1 MERAQYLAVANQ
13 RHLSAVADRLTEK
26 AMERFG
32 LVGSWHYRRVESA
45 PVFGIRIWAEKPTEA
60 WTVTWFDRETPSF
73 WMIFWSTELSG
84 GEPEALWRELAAF
97 AGDFGRDTVLCTTGD
112 GGTAVYRLLR
122 PQTGE
127 RAQVRIGQDGDV
139 QAEHLERFFD
149 GMPRKYQRPVPRT
162 EELAGPDGAAAQARF
177 AAACGLPRVTELAPS
192 SVLRAAMEG
201 RLRRPF
207 ERLELVR
214 DPAYL
219 TYDYRA
225 EYDTVLSA
233 VWDLLAP
240 LGYRR
245 RRNAFF
251 RITKETGWMECFQFT
266 KSRFR
271 LDPTHETR
279 FTVDLQ
285 WGFLPAGRTVPPPAD
300 LRQMIAPVDG
310 VSAERI
316 GRITHGQDWWY
327 ELYPGVRTQDVVD
340 GLLKDLRQGL
350 IFLDQKRAASLKSE
364 IQD

>member
-13 RHLSAVADRLTEK
+13 RHLSAVFDRLTEK

-32 LVGSWHYRRVESA
+32 LVGSWHYRRVESIPA
-45 PVFGIRIWAEKPTEA
+45 FGIRTWAEKPTEA
-60 WTVTWFDRETPSF
+60 WTATWFDRETPSL

-84 GEPEALWRELAAF
+84 GEPEALWQELAAF
-97 AGDFGRDTVLCTTGD
+97 AGDFGRDTMLCTTGD

-127 RAQVRIGQDGDV
+127 RAQVRIGRGGDV
-139 QAEHLERFFD
+139 QTEHLELFFD
-149 GMPRKYQRPVPRT
+149 GMPRKYQHAIPRT
-162 EELAGPDGAAAQARF
+162 EELAGPDGAAAKARF
-177 AAACGLPRVTELAPS
+177 AAACGLPEAAALDPA
-192 SVLRAAMEG
+192 SVLKAAAEG
-201 RLRRPF
+201 CLREPF
-207 ERLELVR
+207 QALELVR

-219 TYDYRA
+219 AYDFRA
-225 EYDTVLSA
+225 EYNAVLSA
-233 VWDLLAP
+233 VRGLLAP

-266 KSRFR
+266 KSRFC

-327 ELYPGVRTQDVVD
+327 ELYPGVRTQDVAD
-340 GLLKDLRQGL
+340 GLLKDLRQAL
-350 IFLDQKRAASLKSE
+350 AFLDQKRAESLNRE
-364 IQD
+364 T